1 MSEYIVACWSCTG
14 EYDAVS
20 AVWCNCDSRN
30 PTKLCPYCLRCFCSA
45 SPEFADNFWKN
56 APNELLEEKYSLN
69 STKAQLGHILVAGGL
84 ITVAQL
90 VRAAALSKATGKK
103 LGEAL
108 VSLGLVTAEQLE
120 QALAMQK
127 PAGGSAAVKAQA
139 ARASAGSSAAVAG
152 PTGLP
157 GGRVEAGES
166 VQSPSPLSSSS
177 PDLVKDTLNNLML
190 AALKRHAS
198 ALYIEPSEEEVVVRV
213 RIDGVLFKLKTL
225 PAAWQP
231 QIMERV
237 KQWARLQA
245 SETRM
250 PQTGRMSLRVGER
263 TFDMIVQTLPSAQ
276 GEGAGLRII
285 NRELLKQNLSALGF
299 EERDYTNFI
308 RVVDGTHGLVVLNGP
323 LFNAVTETA
332 YSVLNHLVLKNRKV
346 VSLESP
352 ITSALTGV
360 NQLEIQESRG
370 FDFAQALKTILNLSP
385 DVIFLGDIPDGET
398 LKLASRMA
406 SAIQVFAALD
416 CSNAFQVFE
425 RLKMLSGN
433 AAHPLAALQL
443 VVSQRVIRRNCPH
456 CIERKANTPS
466 LASEMGLSGD
476 EIHLVPEVA
485 RGKGCSNC
493 NDLGYSGRKI
503 LFETLVVDDEVRN
516 VLTSGGGQEDFEHA
530 AAAQD
535 FRSLRMLHLR
545 EVAKLATSPEEFIRC
560 AYPRPLL
567 RRIYRVK

>member
-1 MSEYIVACWSCTG
+1 MG

-30 PTKLCPYCLRCFCSA
+30 PTKLCPYCLRCFCTA
-45 SPEFADNFWKN
+45 SPEFADRFWKH
-56 APNELLEEKYSLN
+56 APDELLEEKYSLN
-69 STKAQLGHILVAGGL
+69 STKAQLGHILVADGL

-108 VSLGLVTAEQLE
+108 LSSGLVTDEQLE
-120 QALAMQK
+120 QALSKQK
-127 PAGGSAAVKAQA
+127 PAGGQAVSNAQPA
-139 ARASAGSSAAVAG
+139 HSSAVRSTGTDSGPAGLFAGHPEASEAV
-152 PTGLP
+152 P
-157 GGRVEAGES
+157 
-166 VQSPSPLSSSS
+166 SPSPISSSS
-177 PDLVKDTLNNLML
+177 PDLIKDTLNNLLL
-190 AALKRHAS
+190 AALKRQAS
-198 ALYIEPSEEEVVVRV
+198 ALYIEPSAQEVVVRV

-225 PAAWQP
+225 PIAWQP
-231 QIMERV
+231 QIIERV
-237 KQWARLQA
+237 KQLARLQA

-263 TFDMIVQTLPSAQ
+263 AFDLVVQTVPSAQ

-285 NRELLKQNLSALGF
+285 NRELLKQDLSTLGF
-299 EERDYTNFI
+299 EERDYANFI
-308 RVVDGTHGLVVLNGP
+308 RVVDGTHGLVVLAGP

-332 YSVLNHLVLKNRKV
+332 YSVLNHIVLKNRKV

-370 FDFAQALKTILNLSP
+370 FDYAQGLKTVLNLSP
-385 DVIFLGDIPDGET
+385 DVIFLADIPDGET
-398 LKLASRMA
+398 LKLAARMA
-406 SAIQVFAALD
+406 SAVQVFAALD
-416 CSNAFQVFE
+416 CSNGFQVFD

-433 AAHPLAALQL
+433 PAHPVSALQL
-443 VVSQRVIRRNCPH
+443 IVSQRVIRRNCPH

-493 NDLGYSGRKI
+493 NDLGYSGRKT
-503 LFETLVVDDEVRN
+503 LFETLVLDDEIRN
-516 VLTSGGGQEDFEHA
+516 VVTSGGSQEDIERA
-530 AAAQD
+530 VAAQD

-545 EVAKLATSPEEFIRC
+545 EVAKLATSPDEFIRC
-560 AYPRPLL
+560 AYPRPVL